1 MLFPHQMVRI
11 ELSARAC
18 RLLLDLAKERE
29 VDMSKFK
36 DELECLDF
44 DYGLADF
51 RGWVSEEGYLIAD
64 EIEKAGEDA
73 FREGLCFFWLED

>member
-1 MLFPHQMVRI
+1 MLFPNQMACI

-51 RGWVSEEGYLIAD
+51 RG
-64 EIEKAGEDA
+64 
-73 FREGLCFFWLED
+73 